1 MPLNNGTHS
10 KDYEFIPGSTIV
22 GFIFVGLWLSFIIT
36 AKIMGNSSDKYKMNN
51 KFDLVIFKPAT
62 SSKQDS
68 LIGSRRVLS
77 TNNVYAHNI
86 NAAAVSGFDFS
97 QMNAR
102 TAYTDI
108 FHTNSNETNLGT
120 PVFTNSSS
128 LSKL

>member
-1 MPLNNGTHS
+1 MLQYNKCNINAVNI
-10 KDYEFIPGSTIV
+10 YL
-22 GFIFVGLWLSFIIT
+22 IFV
-36 AKIMGNSSDKYKMNN
+36 
-51 KFDLVIFKPAT
+51 
-62 SSKQDS
+62 
-68 LIGSRRVLS
+68 
-77 TNNVYAHNI
+77 NNVYSHNI